1 TVFEG
6 ELFGILLALRLV
18 ADIRGIVD
26 VIICLDNQSAII
38 RVHEPS
44 PKSGQIITTAIHA
57 ALARLRKARPGF
69 RLQLVWVPGHEG
81 VDGNELADLH
91 AKSAAAG
98 EDCTCAAIDGDP
110 LPHSAAALRAERR
123 QMSRLEWQRR

>member
-1 TVFEG
+1 
-6 ELFGILLALRLV
+6 
-18 ADIRGIVD
+18 
-26 VIICLDNQSAII
+26 
-38 RVHEPS
+38 
-44 PKSGQIITTAIHA
+44 
-57 ALARLRKARPGF
+57 F

-98 EDCTCAAIDGDP
+98 EDCARAAIDGDP

-123 QMSRLEWQRR
+123 QMARLEWQRRWAASEYGYRYSRFDDAPP